1 MNKNMPSRVL
11 VVCLGNICRSPMAE
25 GVLRH
30 HIQSMGFRIKVDSA
44 GTSGHHQ
51 NEPPDL
57 RAQQEMRRRGMD
69 ISSQRSRPLVRK
81 DFDRFDVILV
91 MDHSNLEDALAL
103 AGPRTEWRNKVGIF
117 LEDSEVP
124 DPYYGGASGFAQVH
138 DLVDSAARRWVEQWK
153 ENRDQA

>member
-1 MNKNMPSRVL
+1 MNKNLPRQAL

-30 HIQSMGFRIKVDSA
+30 HIQSMGLRIKVDSA
-44 GTSGHHQ
+44 GTSGHHLDA
-51 NEPPDL
+51 PPDL

-81 DFDRFDVILV
+81 DFERFDVILV
-91 MDHSNLEDALAL
+91 MDHANLEDTLAL
-103 AGPRTEWRNKVGIF
+103 AGQRTEWRNKVHLF

-124 DPYYGGASGFAQVH
+124 DPYYGGASGFVQVH
-138 DLVDSAARRWVEQWK
+138 DLVDSAARKWVARW
-153 ENRDQA
+153 RGHGTHP